1 MWKQPAGP
9 KRARFGRSKLAILAA
24 TLAFALPACAQV
36 LRIASGGVVFASLGG
51 DTVSILADQGQMEG
65 TRKMTAANSYTQH
78 EIHAAS
84 GTVVREYQS
93 AEGMVFGVAWH
104 GPVTPDLRQLLGSYY
119 PQYEEAMRA
128 RSGLR
133 RGRRPI
139 LIDLPELNVQISGHP
154 GSFSGRAYVPGK
166 LPQGVRAE
174 DIQ

>member
-1 MWKQPAGP
+1 MSNQPVGRRWAGLGQG
-9 KRARFGRSKLAILAA
+9 KFAVVIAMLAI
-24 TLAFALPACAQV
+24 ALPGYAQARGARLV
-36 LRIASGGVVFASLGG
+36 YASLGG

-65 TRKMTAANSYTQH
+65 TRTMTAANSYTLH

-93 AEGMVFGVAWH
+93 AEGKVFGITWH
-104 GPVTPDLRQLLGSYY
+104 GRVTPDLRQILGSYY
-119 PQYEEAMRA
+119 GQYEEAMKA

-139 LIDLPELNVQISGHP
+139 LIDLPELKVEISGHP
-154 GSFSGRAYVPGK
+154 GSFSGRAYAPEK
-166 LPQGVRAE
+166 LPQGMRAE

>member
-1 MWKQPAGP
+1 MSNQPVSRRWAEL
-9 KRARFGRSKLAILAA
+9 GRRK
-24 TLAFALPACAQV
+24 FALLIATFAMVLPGYAQV
-36 LRIASGGVVFASLGG
+36 RGARLVYASLGG

-65 TRKMTAANSYTQH
+65 TRKMTAASSYTLH

-93 AEGMVFGVAWH
+93 AEGTVFGIAWH
-104 GPVTPDLRQLLGSYY
+104 GPVTPDLRQILGSHYA
-119 PQYEEAMRA
+119 QYEEAMKA

-166 LPQGVRAE
+166 LPQGMRAE